1 LNFYPLSIEHPS
13 PEKSRKINF
22 KSNCKKQSGFAVG
35 KNISDTSNY
44 IKKKIKIKKPIKMHC
59 ITRINNL
66 VYATFVPHKV
76 NIDVGVVF
84 DGESI
89 TFYTKKSEI
98 LYGASLFIS
107 TKKLFFFNSVTPF
120 FHPFFISISTFFLN
134 FILILFLTIIQ
145 VVFKPT
151 KSNRSH

>member
-1 LNFYPLSIEHPS
+1 
-13 PEKSRKINF
+13 
-22 KSNCKKQSGFAVG
+22 
-35 KNISDTSNY
+35 
-44 IKKKIKIKKPIKMHC
+44 MHC

-84 DGESI
+84 GGESI

-145 VVFKPT
+145 VVFKPA
-151 KSNRSH
+151 KSNRSHWTTLTRFNFKLKSDKKWSQKGFFINFIIFF

>member
-1 LNFYPLSIEHPS
+1 
-13 PEKSRKINF
+13 
-22 KSNCKKQSGFAVG
+22 
-35 KNISDTSNY
+35 
-44 IKKKIKIKKPIKMHC
+44 MHC

-120 FHPFFISISTFFLN
+120 FHPFFISISTFFSQ
-134 FILILFLTIIQ
+134 FHPRTFFKIIQ
-145 VVFKPT
+145 VVFKPA
-151 KSNRSH
+151 KSNRSHWTTLTRFNFKLKSDKKWSRKGFFINFIIFF